1 MKNNNLKSRVAF
13 SAKTFA
19 IVFFVL
25 FLGSCVP
32 ARLLE
37 ESKQK
42 SKECEDNLAKLKTE
56 SREIAEQFADLKENN
71 EKMNK
76 QIKQLEADTLS
87 QGKFVSKLT
96 KNYDKLNDTYNLL
109 LEKNTEL
116 EQLNKNENKRL
127 AGDLQLTQDQLQRK
141 EDKLRKLEEDL
152 DKREKTLKTLEEDLG
167 KSNEQLA
174 LRELKVRELQSIL
187 SKKDSAVSALKSKV
201 SDALL
206 GFVDKGLTVNQ
217 KNGKVY
223 VSLEESLLFASGSI
237 IVDAKG
243 MDPLKKL
250 AKVLEQ
256 NADIN
261 VLIEGHTDDV
271 PFNSAGGSIKD
282 NWELSVLR
290 ATSIVKIILNNSKVD
305 PKRIEAAGR
314 GEYLPIDTG
323 KNAEARKKNRRTE
336 IILTP
341 NLNELLKI
349 LEQN

>member
-174 LRELKVRELQSIL
+174 LRELKVRELQSI
-187 SKKDSAVSALKSKV
+187 
-201 SDALL
+201 
-206 GFVDKGLTVNQ
+206 F
-217 KNGKVY
+217 
-223 VSLEESLLFASGSI
+223 I
-237 IVDAKG
+237 
-243 MDPLKKL
+243 
-250 AKVLEQ
+250 
-256 NADIN
+256 
-261 VLIEGHTDDV
+261 
-271 PFNSAGGSIKD
+271 
-282 NWELSVLR
+282 
-290 ATSIVKIILNNSKVD
+290 
-305 PKRIEAAGR
+305 
-314 GEYLPIDTG
+314 
-323 KNAEARKKNRRTE
+323 
-336 IILTP
+336 
-341 NLNELLKI
+341 
-349 LEQN
+349 

>member
-1 MKNNNLKSRVAF
+1 MKNKIIKIKTSFLKPVIATILLS
-13 SAKTFA
+13 
-19 IVFFVL
+19 VFF
-25 FLGSCVP
+25 GSCVP

-56 SREIAEQFADLKENN
+56 SREMSEQFSDLKESN

-109 LEKNTEL
+109 LEKNNEL

-237 IVDAKG
+237 IVDSKG

-256 NADIN
+256 NTDIN

-271 PFNSAGGSIKD
+271 PFNGAGGSIKD

-290 ATSIVKIILNNSKVD
+290 ATSIVKIILGNSKVD

-314 GEYLPIDTG
+314 GEYMPIDTG

>member
-1 MKNNNLKSRVAF
+1 MKNIILSLVLSVAL
-13 SAKTFA
+13 
-19 IVFFVL
+19 I
-25 FLGSCVP
+25 SCVP
-32 ARLLE
+32 SRLLE

-42 SKECEDNLAKLKTE
+42 NKECDEALAKLKTE
-56 SREIAEQFADLKENN
+56 SREMSETFSELKEDN
-71 EKMNK
+71 EKMKK
-76 QIKQLEADTLS
+76 QIKELERDTLN
-87 QGKFVSKLT
+87 QGKYMTKLT

-109 LEKNTEL
+109 LEKNSEL
-116 EQLNKNENKRL
+116 EQLNKNENKKL

-152 DKREKTLKTLEEDLG
+152 SKRENALKLLQEDFDKT
-167 KSNEQLA
+167 NEQLS
-174 LRELKVRELQSIL
+174 LREQKVSELQSIL
-187 SKKDSAVSALKSKV
+187 SKKDSAVAALKTKV

-206 GFVDKGLTVNQ
+206 GFVNKGLTIHQ

-223 VSLEESLLFASGSI
+223 VSLEESLLFGSGSTV
-237 IVDAKG
+237 VDAKG
-243 MDPLKKL
+243 LEPLKKL

-256 NADIN
+256 NSDIN

-290 ATSIVKIILNNSKVD
+290 ATSIVKILLSNSKID
-305 PKRIEAAGR
+305 PVRIEAAGK
-314 GEYLPIDTG
+314 GEYLPIDTA
-323 KNAEARKKNRRTE
+323 KNAEARRKNRRTE

-341 NLNELLKI
+341 NLNELLKV